1 MRRASESVPRAHRA
15 MTFSRTPPGPRLIAA
30 LLVLACVGGCKRRNA
45 GGLASIN
52 GRVLSANGRALP
64 GARAVLERDSAS
76 GKMEVASAAVE
87 KDGDFTIEKL
97 APGRYLL
104 RTEAP
109 GYATVT
115 VPVELTAGD
124 SLTTSLR
131 FEPEQLLEGVV
142 QDSRGKP
149 LPDAL
154 ILAWPMGHRQ
164 GTLVEAH
171 SGADGRFVLA
181 GLPSGSWTLLAEAP
195 GFGTLQLDRVDVP
208 GRPLALRLEG
218 ESRSLGG
225 IVVANGLGVVGA

>member
-1 MRRASESVPRAHRA
+1 MRRLLP
-15 MTFSRTPPGPRLIAA
+15 
-30 LLVLACVGGCKRRNA
+30 LLVLGLLFGSACHRRKPTA
-45 GGLASIN
+45 EVTTAEVH

-64 GARAVLERDSAS
+64 GARAILDRESAA
-76 GKMEVASAAVE
+76 GQVEVASTPITN
-87 KDGDFTIEKL
+87 DGTFKIPRL

-115 VPVELTAGD
+115 VPLELGAGD

-131 FEPEQLLEGVV
+131 FEPEQLLEGQV
-142 QDSRGKP
+142 QDGRGHA

-154 ILAWPMGHRQ
+154 VLAWPMGHRQ